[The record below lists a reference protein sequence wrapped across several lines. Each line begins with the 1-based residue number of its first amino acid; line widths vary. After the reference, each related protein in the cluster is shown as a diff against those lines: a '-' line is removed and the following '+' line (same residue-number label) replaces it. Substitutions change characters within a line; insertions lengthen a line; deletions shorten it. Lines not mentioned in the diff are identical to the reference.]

1 MENKK
6 FLKSMEERGFNIL
19 SGKTRISIGMGN
31 SHIYDKSK
39 GYDYA
44 FVNEKVQDRISEF
57 RIEEKV
63 NSDY

>member
-1 MENKK
+1 MGK
-6 FLKSMEERGFNIL
+6 LEE
-19 SGKTRISIGMGN
+19 IGMGN

-44 FVNEKVQDRISEF
+44 FVNKKVQDRISEF

-63 NSDY
+63 DSDY